1 MASGQGEPVM
11 RRIYAW
17 TAFAAIFCV
26 CTATAGAR
34 VAAGAQGADVP
45 YVPTPWNV
53 VDAMLGMA
61 QVGPDDYLIDLGSG
75 DGRIVI
81 AAAKKHGTR
90 GFGVDIDGALVSD
103 AQREAQR
110 QGVGDKV
117 TFYTRN
123 LFITDISKATVL
135 TMYLLPRVNLQ
146 LRPRLFADLKPGT
159 RIVSHDF
166 DMDNWQPDQKIT
178 LPVPDKPYGR
188 ASSDIFLWIVP
199 ADASGLWRWRLKVG
213 GVARDYELALEQTFQ
228 LLNGNSMVSGTGG
241 RFGNGKMRG
250 EHISFVLVAEIDGRD
265 VRHEFNGKL
274 SGDSITGRVNLHG
287 GMREQLEWRAVRSAR
302 GKMNITTGLPASGR
316 RILMAEE
323 QR

>member
-11 RRIYAW
+11 PRTRTRSAIA
-17 TAFAAIFCV
+17 ALFCVFAAV
-26 CTATAGAR
+26 TGPH
-34 VAAGAQGADVP
+34 AAVGAQGADVP
-45 YVPTPWNV
+45 YVPTPWHV

-81 AAAKKHGTR
+81 TAAKKHGTR

-103 AQREAQR
+103 AQREARR
-110 QGVGDKV
+110 QGVDDRV
-117 TFYTRN
+117 AFYTRN

-146 LRPRLFADLKPGT
+146 LRPRLFAELKPGT

-166 DMDNWQPDQKIT
+166 DMDNWRPDEKIT

-188 ASSDIFLWIVP
+188 PSSDIFLWIVP
-199 ADASGLWRWRLKVG
+199 ADASGRWRWRLKVG
-213 GVARDYELALEQTFQ
+213 GVMRDYELELEQTFQ
-228 LLNGNSMVSGTGG
+228 LLNGNAVVSSRSG
-241 RFGNGKMRG
+241 RFGNGRMRG

-274 SGDSITGRVNLHG
+274 SGDSITGGVKLHG
-287 GMREQLEWRAVRSAR
+287 GLREEVEWQAVRTAR
-302 GKMNITTGLPASGR
+302 GKMNVTTNLPASAR
-316 RILMAEE
+316 RILIAEE